1 MNFFHYKRGRA
12 TGQHADG
19 TLRSSRFLL
28 RRFAHLAAG
37 AAIVTIFLI
46 ATSCGR
52 PAEAQGLDADGS
64 PPERAADAERRIPV
78 RIATTA
84 LTDFVDYGEYVGEA
98 RGVSEVRLT
107 ADAGGRVTALLAE
120 EGDLVGRGASLA
132 EVDPELARATFETAV
147 LNERITR
154 ETYERE
160 QRFLQQGN
168 SFQLRVDEAHLSWL
182 QARSSLLDAEKT
194 HEGAFAITPIDGTV
208 LNRHIEL
215 YQDLEEG
222 DPTFDVADLSRI
234 MISVGVPEADI
245 AGVRELEEAEITFAA
260 FPERVFRG
268 TPTSFARG
276 RSDRTLSYEVD
287 IEVDNSEG
295 LIVSGQTARVRL
307 VLRRHRDVVAVPSS
321 VVVTRN
327 DGTFVM
333 VVVDG
338 IAREVPVRT
347 GAVGI
352 EQTVILDGLE
362 AGEQLVVEGF
372 NRIAD
377 GTPVEIV
384 G

>member
-1 MNFFHYKRGRA
+1 MNLFYYKRGRA
-12 TGQHADG
+12 TGRNADG
-19 TLRSSRFLL
+19 TLRSSRFSLK
-28 RRFAHLAAG
+28 RFVALAVG
-37 AAIVTIFLI
+37 AAIFMSFLI
-46 ATSCGR
+46 ITSCGR

-64 PPERAADAERRIPV
+64 PPERATEAERRIPV
-78 RIATTA
+78 RVAATE
-84 LTDFVDYGEYVGEA
+84 LTEFVDYGEYVGEA

-107 ADAGGRVTALLAE
+107 ADAGGRVTMLLAE

-132 EVDPELARATFETAV
+132 EVDPELARATYETAV

-168 SFQLRVDEAHLSWL
+168 SFQLRVDEAHLAWL

-194 HEGAFAITPIDGTV
+194 REGAFAITPIDGTV

-215 YQDLEEG
+215 HQDLEEG

-234 MISVGVPEADI
+234 TISVGVPEADI

-287 IEVDNSEG
+287 IEV
-295 LIVSGQTARVRL
+295 
-307 VLRRHRDVVAVPSS
+307 
-321 VVVTRN
+321 
-327 DGTFVM
+327 
-333 VVVDG
+333 
-338 IAREVPVRT
+338 
-347 GAVGI
+347 
-352 EQTVILDGLE
+352 
-362 AGEQLVVEGF
+362 
-372 NRIAD
+372 
-377 GTPVEIV
+377 
-384 G
+384 